1 MQITAAMFP
10 LPAPGPVPTTHYN
23 IGIRSQKER
32 HGIKYAMAPEAL
44 LVCAE
49 QGQCQRRPAMRAIA

>member
-1 MQITAAMFP
+1 MFP
-10 LPAPGPVPTTHYN
+10 LPARAGPVPTTHYN